1 MANRDKLIGKFD
13 YVKPGSLEQY
23 TQEID
28 IRADG
33 TASYFEKIETK
44 TDTVTRTGDG
54 TWTYSPQEND
64 NEVLIRLKQLKKV
77 TKMKQKSI
85 IPGYGDSE
93 KIDPDVIIDIKP
105 KQLI

>member
-33 TASYFEKIETK
+33 TASCK
-44 TDTVTRTGDG
+44 T
-54 TWTYSPQEND
+54 
-64 NEVLIRLKQLKKV
+64 LL
-77 TKMKQKSI
+77 
-85 IPGYGDSE
+85 
-93 KIDPDVIIDIKP
+93 
-105 KQLI
+105 